1 MRIKV
6 SINSLEDLNELRDLL
21 DGIPSKEK
29 AAAPAKKAPAKKAEP
44 APVKDPEPAEEPAR
58 TATEIINAAEAK
70 IEANETE
77 VKVML
82 AEKIKSG
89 KKADVKALFEEYG
102 VAKLSELTAKYPDK
116 LAEFA
121 AKAEAL

>member
-21 DGIPSKEK
+21 DGILSKEK
-29 AAAPAKKAPAKKAEP
+29 AAAPTKKAPTKKAPE
-44 APVKDPEPAEEPAR
+44 PVKDPEPEPER

-89 KKADVKALFEEYG
+89 KKAEVKALFEEYG
-102 VAKLSELTAKYPDK
+102 VAKLSELIAKYPDK